1 MAVDAPPGKA
11 VGSRDREAAA
21 REENRPVHVWPHL
34 VSIEFIAALL
44 FTLILSVMAILFKA
58 PLLSLANPEVT
69 PNPAKAPWYFLGL
82 QELLLHMHPALAGV
96 IVPTAVLVLLGAIPY
111 IDRSKKGTGIWFY
124 STKGVPIA
132 IFSAIYTT
140 IWNLSLILIDE
151 YLPAGN
157 GAGIAPFLRDMGVS
171 ATVAEIFVP
180 LVFMAFIPFSLW
192 VIVQR
197 RWKADVRECMIAMYS
212 FFLASF
218 FVLTIIGTAFRGQ
231 GMELM
236 WPWEIEPPIG
246 H

>member
-1 MAVDAPPGKA
+1 MARVLQHEEEERVIEDPGE
-11 VGSRDREAAA
+11 R
-21 REENRPVHVWPHL
+21 VHVWPHL
-34 VSIEFIAALL
+34 VSIELVGALIYL
-44 FTLILSVMAILFKA
+44 LALSLMAILIRA
-58 PLLSLANPEVT
+58 PLVDLANPEVT

-96 IVPTAVLVLLGAIPY
+96 IVPTAVLVLLGSIPY

-157 GAGIAPFLRDMGVS
+157 GAGIAPFPRDHGVS
-171 ATVAEIFVP
+171 AAVAEIFVP
-180 LVFMAFIPFSLW
+180 LVFMTFIPFSLW

-197 RWKADVRECMIAMYS
+197 RWKADTRECMIAMYS

-218 FVLTIIGTAFRGQ
+218 FVLTIIGTAFRG
-231 GMELM
+231 
-236 WPWEIEPPIG
+236 
-246 H
+246 